1 LQLDPPA
8 ITSMDLSRN
17 GQLHRGC
24 TVSLASGTASA
35 LGGQN
40 ARRSSANILAHSDRT
55 VASYGPKIG
64 GLLCCS
70 WTRSPSQ
77 AWTSHTTVS
86 CIEHVRL
93 AAGLR
98 QCIMSRGKSPLRTQ
112 GSM

>member
-17 GQLHRGC
+17 GQLRRGC

-40 ARRSSANILAHSDRT
+40 ARRTSANILAHSDRT

-70 WTRSPSQ
+70 WTRPPSQ
-77 AWTSHTTVS
+77 AWTSHATVS
-86 CIEHVRL
+86 CIEDAL
-93 AAGLR
+93 
-98 QCIMSRGKSPLRTQ
+98 
-112 GSM
+112 